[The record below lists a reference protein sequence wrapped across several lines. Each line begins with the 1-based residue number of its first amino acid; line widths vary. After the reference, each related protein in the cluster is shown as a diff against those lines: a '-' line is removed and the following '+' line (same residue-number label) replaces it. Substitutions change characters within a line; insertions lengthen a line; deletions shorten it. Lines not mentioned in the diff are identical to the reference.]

1 MSLVLLQLYPNHVIP
16 SRKARAQEVAQSDSA
31 TTYTSSTTDDVKT
44 QGRHSNSADEGIA
57 ELDGPTTV
65 PGLLELLKEKDE
77 RIEELGDQLLRV
89 SNITNSSRHFSCDAF
104 VSGVKLAWAEKLKFV
119 SR

>member
-1 MSLVLLQLYPNHVIP
+1 MSLVLLQLYPNQVIP

-31 TTYTSSTTDDVKT
+31 TTYTSSTTDVKT
-44 QGRHSNSADEGIA
+44 QRRHSNSADEGIA

-104 VSGVKLAWAEKLKFV
+104 VSGVKLA
-119 SR
+119 

>member
-1 MSLVLLQLYPNHVIP
+1 MSLVLWQLYPNHVIS

-31 TTYTSSTTDDVKT
+31 TTYTSSTTDGDKT
-44 QGRHSNSADEGIA
+44 QRRHSNSADEGIA

>member
-1 MSLVLLQLYPNHVIP
+1 MIP

-31 TTYTSSTTDDVKT
+31 TIYTSSTTDDDKT
-44 QGRHSNSADEGIA
+44 QRRHSSSADEGIA

-89 SNITNSSRHFSCDAF
+89 SNPPRHFFCDVF
-104 VSGVKLAWAEKLKFV
+104 VPVLNLQE
-119 SR
+119 

>member
-16 SRKARAQEVAQSDSA
+16 SRKARAQEVAQSDST
-31 TTYTSSTTDDVKT
+31 TTYTSSTTDDDKT
-44 QGRHSNSADEGIA
+44 QRRHSNSADEGIA

-104 VSGVKLAWAEKLKFV
+104 VPGVKLA
-119 SR
+119 

>member
-16 SRKARAQEVAQSDSA
+16 SRKARAQEIAQSDSA
-31 TTYTSSTTDDVKT
+31 TTYTSSTTDDDKT
-44 QGRHSNSADEGIA
+44 QRRHSHSADEGIA

-65 PGLLELLKEKDE
+65 SGLLELLKEKDE

-89 SNITNSSRHFSCDAF
+89 SNSPWYSSCDTF
-104 VSGVKLAWAEKLKFV
+104 VPVLNLHEQ
-119 SR
+119 